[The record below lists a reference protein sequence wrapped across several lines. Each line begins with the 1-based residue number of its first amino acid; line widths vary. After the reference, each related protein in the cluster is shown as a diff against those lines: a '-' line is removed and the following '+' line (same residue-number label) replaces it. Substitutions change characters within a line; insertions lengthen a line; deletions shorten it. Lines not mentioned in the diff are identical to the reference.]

1 MSHPFGPAVS
11 TMTIMAP
18 FESEVPDRPRLCRRW
33 PQKLRDAI
41 PEFEPCAGRVLK
53 LESADAGLSDSELFG
68 RRVAVRLRICETGKL
83 DGVFDIRIDLNISAA
98 EALAEVL
105 RTAAERAKQ

>member
-1 MSHPFGPAVS
+1 MSTQVS
-11 TMTIMAP
+11 RTPPNWIT
-18 FESEVPDRPRLCRRW
+18 F

-53 LESADAGLSDSELFG
+53 LESVDAGMTDSELFG
-68 RRVAVRLRICETGKL
+68 RRVAVKLQVCETGKL

-98 EALAEVL
+98 EALADVL
-105 RTAAERAKQ
+105 KTAADKAKQ

>member
-1 MSHPFGPAVS
+1 MSAQVS
-11 TMTIMAP
+11 RTPPNWIT
-18 FESEVPDRPRLCRRW
+18 F

-41 PEFEPCAGRVLK
+41 PTFEPCAGRVLQ
-53 LESADAGLSDSELFG
+53 LDSADATPTQTPWTG
-68 RRVAVRLRICETGKL
+68 RRVSVKLQVCETGNL

-105 RTAAERAKQ
+105 RAAAEKAKH

>member
-1 MSHPFGPAVS
+1 MSTQVS
-11 TMTIMAP
+11 RTPPNWIT
-18 FESEVPDRPRLCRRW
+18 F

-41 PEFEPCAGRVLK
+41 PTFEPCAGRVLQ
-53 LESADAGLSDSELFG
+53 LDSVDAAPTQTPWTG
-68 RRVAVRLRICETGKL
+68 RRVAVKLRVCETGKL

-105 RTAAERAKQ
+105 RAAAEQAKQ